1 MAYIT
6 KDKDG
11 YKVVNAKTNEENF
24 FSTLNRAVIWAAG
37 KGLAAVHII

>member
-6 KDKDG
+6 RSEEG
-11 YKVVNAKTNEENF
+11 YKVVNTITKEENF
-24 FSTLNRAVIWAAG
+24 FSTLNRAVIWTAG